1 MPLAISNLF
10 TFFSRC
16 MELHQQIEHLS
27 SKHEVNEVVRFIDH
41 RPEAFATVMELFF
54 SSRSRVA
61 QRAAWVAGHC
71 AERQPEL
78 ILPYLEPMVNLI
90 NKPVND
96 GVKRNTLR
104 MLQHVS
110 LPESLQGV
118 AADSCFEIIRSAK
131 EATAVK
137 VFALTVLYNVVKVY
151 PELANELKLCITEQL
166 PYASAGFQ
174 SRGKKILAKL
184 EKLGTFES

>member
-1 MPLAISNLF
+1 
-10 TFFSRC
+10 

>member
-1 MPLAISNLF
+1 
-10 TFFSRC
+10 
-16 MELHQQIEHLS
+16 
-27 SKHEVNEVVRFIDH
+27 
-41 RPEAFATVMELFF
+41 
-54 SSRSRVA
+54 
-61 QRAAWVAGHC
+61 
-71 AERQPEL
+71 
-78 ILPYLEPMVNLI
+78 
-90 NKPVND
+90 
-96 GVKRNTLR
+96 